1 MEPTLSNHDLARRAA
16 ELALEKKAEDVLI
29 LDLRGLSSVADFFV
43 IASAGSDVHVK
54 AVADHIQDELVKIDV
69 KPKVKPWHV
78 EGADTQRWVLL
89 DFVNVVVHVFRAE
102 TREYYSLERL
112 WGDAPM
118 EEILDQGPAAR
129 K

>member
-1 MEPTLSNHDLARRAA
+1 MTEISIKDLARKAA
-16 ELALEKKAEDVLI
+16 ELSLEKKAEDVMI
-29 LDLRGLSSVADFFV
+29 LDLRGLSSVADYFV
-43 IASAGSDVHVK
+43 ICSGSSDVHVK
-54 AVADHIQDELVKIDV
+54 AIADHVQDQLVKIDV

-118 EEILDQGPAAR
+118 EEIHDEGTRP
-129 K
+129 

>member
-1 MEPTLSNHDLARRAA
+1 MSEISIETLARKAA
-16 ELALEKKAEDVLI
+16 ELSLEKKGEDVMI
-29 LDLRGLSSVADFFV
+29 LDLRGLSSVADYFV
-43 IASAGSDVHVK
+43 ICSGSSDVHVK
-54 AVADHIQDELVKIDV
+54 AIADHVQNELVKIDV

-89 DFVNVVVHVFRAE
+89 DFVNVVVHIFRAE

-118 EEILDQGPAAR
+118 EEIHDEGAR
-129 K
+129 P

>member
-1 MEPTLSNHDLARRAA
+1 MSEISNEALARKAA
-16 ELALEKKAEDVLI
+16 ELSLEKKAEDVML
-29 LDLRGLSSVADFFV
+29 LDLRGLSSVTDYFV
-43 IASAGSDVHVK
+43 ICSGSSDVHVK
-54 AVADHIQDELVKIDV
+54 AIADFVQDELLKINV

-102 TREYYSLERL
+102 TREYYALERL

-118 EEILDQGPAAR
+118 EEIHDEGSRP
-129 K
+129 